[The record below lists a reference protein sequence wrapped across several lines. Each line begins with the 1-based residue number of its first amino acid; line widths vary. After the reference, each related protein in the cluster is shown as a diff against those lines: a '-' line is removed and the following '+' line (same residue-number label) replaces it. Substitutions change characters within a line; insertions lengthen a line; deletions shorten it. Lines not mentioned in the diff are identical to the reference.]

1 MILAHL
7 KKDLRKILYTDST
20 LNNLLHFYPNYCCLK
35 NDDIQKAQELEHQAI
50 EVSDLLI
57 YTSKWAAE
65 SAIKVYNAEAE
76 KVFIVPFGA
85 NLKFVPDVQ
94 ELKLIIKKRNIAE
107 QVNLLFIGIDWER
120 KGGEYAVQV
129 TRKLNALG
137 IRTILHVAGIRF
149 LPTNLNKEF
158 IIDHGFIS
166 KRTVKS
172 ELKLFKLISQSD
184 FLLLPSLADCTPVV
198 FSGANAFGVPCLAS
212 NVGGHTSIIKNGING
227 KTFSH
232 VDFVENSVKFITD
245 LIQTKNAYQELC
257 FSSYNKYLNEL
268 NWKSTGAKIF
278 KLINSI

>member
-7 KKDLRKILYTDST
+7 KKDLRKIFYTDST
-20 LNNLLHFYPNYCCLK
+20 LDNLLHFYPNYCCLK

-85 NLKFVPDVQ
+85 NLNFVPDDQ

-172 ELKLFKLISQSD
+172 ELKLLNLFPKVI
-184 FLLLPSLADCTPVV
+184 FYY
-198 FSGANAFGVPCLAS
+198 
-212 NVGGHTSIIKNGING
+212 
-227 KTFSH
+227 
-232 VDFVENSVKFITD
+232 
-245 LIQTKNAYQELC
+245 YQV
-257 FSSYNKYLNEL
+257 
-268 NWKSTGAKIF
+268 
-278 KLINSI
+278 

>member
-1 MILAHL
+1 M
-7 KKDLRKILYTDST
+7 
-20 LNNLLHFYPNYCCLK
+20 
-35 NDDIQKAQELEHQAI
+35 
-50 EVSDLLI
+50 
-57 YTSKWAAE
+57 
-65 SAIKVYNAEAE
+65 NA
-76 KVFIVPFGA
+76 
-85 NLKFVPDVQ
+85 
-94 ELKLIIKKRNIAE
+94 R
-107 QVNLLFIGIDWER
+107 
-120 KGGEYAVQV
+120 
-129 TRKLNALG
+129 G

-227 KTFSH
+227 KTFH